1 MRILLAEGD
10 STLASFVRKGLE
22 AEQYAVDI
30 CADGPET
37 AFLSQQFG
45 YDLMV
50 LDLNL
55 NGGVRGSDVLRS
67 ARAAKPGL
75 PILALCGSTRAEDR
89 ARALDLGADDVLT
102 RPFSFCELAARVRA
116 LLRRGAQPAESVLC
130 VADLALHRIEHIV
143 ERGGHKIPLTAK
155 EFALLEYLMR
165 NHGRALSRA
174 MIVEHV
180 WNLSFDTST
189 NIVDVYINYLRR
201 KLDDGFDPPLIQTVR
216 GVGYRL
222 EAPDGTESTLGA
234 RRSALANT
242 TESRR
247 MAPIHAVAA
256 GGPRGSRR

>member
-10 STLASFVRKGLE
+10 LTLASFVRKGLE
-22 AEQYAVDI
+22 AEHYAVDI
-30 CADGPET
+30 CSDGPET
-37 AFLSQQFG
+37 AFLAQQFG

-55 NGGVRGSDVLRS
+55 NGGVRGTDVLRS
-67 ARAAKPGL
+67 ARTAKPAL
-75 PILALCGSTRAEDR
+75 PILALCSSARAEDR
-89 ARALDLGADDVLT
+89 ARALDLGADDALA
-102 RPFSFCELAARVRA
+102 RPFSYCELAARLRA

-130 VADLALHRIEHIV
+130 VADLALHRIEHTV
-143 ERGGHKIPLTAK
+143 ERSGRTIPLTAK

-165 NHGRALSRA
+165 NRGRALSRA

-201 KLDDGFDPPLIQTVR
+201 KVDDGFDPPLIQTVR

-222 EAPDGTESTLGA
+222 DAPQGPGSALGA
-234 RRSALANT
+234 RRRAT
-242 TESRR
+242 TNVTEPRVLSP
-247 MAPIHAVAA
+247 MPAAVA
-256 GGPRGSRR
+256 GGARGSRR

>member
-22 AEQYAVDI
+22 AEHYAVDI

-55 NGGVRGSDVLRS
+55 NGGVRGTEVLRS
-67 ARAAKPGL
+67 ARAAKPAL

-102 RPFSFCELAARVRA
+102 RPFSFCELAARLRA

-130 VADLALHRIEHIV
+130 VADLALDRVEHIV
-143 ERGGHKIPLTAK
+143 ERAGRKIPLTAK
-155 EFALLEYLMR
+155 EYALLEFLAR
-165 NHGRALSRA
+165 NAGRVVGRAEIA
-174 MIVEHV
+174 EHV
-180 WNLSFDTST
+180 WDESFDPFS
-189 NIVDVYINYLRR
+189 NLIEVYVNRVRR
-201 KLDDGFDPPLIQTVR
+201 KIDAGAVKPLLHTRR
-216 GVGYRL
+216 GAGYFF
-222 EAPDGTESTLGA
+222 G
-234 RRSALANT
+234 LANEAGIPELQEP
-242 TESRR
+242 ESARHPNSKTHSSATR
-247 MAPIHAVAA
+247 KGHA
-256 GGPRGSRR
+256 